1 MGFIISSLV
10 ADNIGRKK
18 LMVIAL
24 SVASVGTL
32 MVTLG
37 FNIVMVVIGVI
48 LAGGGINVSC
58 GIVFYFL
65 A

>member
-18 LMVIAL
+18 LMIIAL

-58 GIVFYFL
+58 GIVFYLL